1 MPMQF
6 WIDHGLTVLGI
17 AAIGGF
23 IVFWYFHLNPD
34 ESVSDP
40 SAVPVEVKPGS
51 ETFENPAE
59 ERELPVDAPAPAPE
73 TQAVFDSDKEPGNF
87 ADEVSK

>member
-34 ESVSDP
+34 ESV
-40 SAVPVEVKPGS
+40 PVEVKPDG
-51 ETFENPAE
+51 ETFENPAD
-59 ERELPVDAPAPAPE
+59 ERELPVGAPEPAPE
-73 TQAVFDSDKEPGNF
+73 TQAVFDSE
-87 ADEVSK
+87 

>member
-1 MPMQF
+1 MQF
-6 WIDHGLTVLGI
+6 WIDYGLIILGI

-23 IVFWYFHLNPD
+23 IVFWYFHSNPD
-34 ESVSDP
+34 DSICDP
-40 SAVPVEVKPGS
+40 SAVPVEKDD
-51 ETFENPAE
+51 ETFENPAD
-59 ERELPVDAPAPAPE
+59 ERELPVDAPEPAPEPAPE